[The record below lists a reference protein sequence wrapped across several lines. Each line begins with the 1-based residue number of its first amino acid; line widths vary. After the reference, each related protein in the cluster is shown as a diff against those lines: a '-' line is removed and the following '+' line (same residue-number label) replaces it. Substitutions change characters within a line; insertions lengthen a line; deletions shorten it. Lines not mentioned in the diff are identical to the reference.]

1 MRKANLKQLAQ
12 VLTPKERAKLV
23 AGYYVLADE
32 ENKSYQHEVD
42 KYRFGL
48 TGMERAEYTFYASLI
63 HEINYTLGPDMQI
76 TYLRLLVHHKDL
88 TLILS
93 CLHLVNQPDL
103 IDDDQIQKRVA
114 EIVIDI
120 KSLYSRLLGYIDG
133 IKGIEDRFFNSEYV
147 ISRKTWFAKF
157 ALEKYE
163 EIQKDYVVVT
173 DLIQFRKT
181 IISEDEEYKTSLQSN
196 PEMDQKSSDLI
207 QEKLIQ
213 WAINDSGY
221 KP

>member
-1 MRKANLKQLAQ
+1 MRKVNLKQLAQ

-23 AGYYVLADE
+23 AGYYIKADE

-42 KYRFGL
+42 KYRFGIS
-48 TGMERAEYTFYASLI
+48 GMERAEYAFHASLI

-93 CLHLVNQPDL
+93 CIQLIDQSDL
-103 IDDDQIQKRVA
+103 TDDDQIQKRVA
-114 EIVIDI
+114 EILVDI

-133 IKGIEDRFFNSEYV
+133 IKSLENRFFDGEYV

-163 EIQKDYVVVT
+163 EIQKDYVAVT
-173 DLIQFRKT
+173 DLIQFRRA
-181 IISEDEEYKTSLQSN
+181 INDEDEEYADSLKSN

>member
-1 MRKANLKQLAQ
+1 MRKVNLNQLAQ

-23 AGYYVLADE
+23 AGYYIKADE
-32 ENKSYQHEVD
+32 ENRSYQHEVD
-42 KYRFGL
+42 KYRFGISGL
-48 TGMERAEYTFYASLI
+48 ERAEYAFYASLI

-93 CLHLVNQPDL
+93 CIQLIDQSDL
-103 IDDDQIQKRVA
+103 IDDDQIQKRVT
-114 EIVIDI
+114 EIVVDI
-120 KSLYSRLLGYIDG
+120 KSFYSRLLGYIDG
-133 IKGIEDRFFNSEYV
+133 IKSLEDRFFDAEYV
-147 ISRKTWFAKF
+147 ISRQTWFAKF

-163 EIQKDYVVVT
+163 EIKKDYSVVT

-181 IISEDEEYKTSLQSN
+181 INNEDEEYEASLQSN
-196 PEMDQKSSDLI
+196 PKMDQKSCDLI

-221 KP
+221 RP